1 MEDSKINYYGIVS
14 IIFGILSWIVLGLIF
29 APIGL
34 VFGIIGASKNND
46 EKALAIIGVI
56 LNLISLLI
64 IIVSIMIV
72 R

>member
-1 MEDSKINYYGIVS
+1 MENSKINYYGIIS
-14 IIFGILSWIVLGLIF
+14 IIFGILSWIVLGLVF

-34 VFGIIGASKNND
+34 VFGIIGVSRNND
-46 EKALAIIGVI
+46 EKALATIGVI

-64 IIVSIMIV
+64 MIVSIAIL